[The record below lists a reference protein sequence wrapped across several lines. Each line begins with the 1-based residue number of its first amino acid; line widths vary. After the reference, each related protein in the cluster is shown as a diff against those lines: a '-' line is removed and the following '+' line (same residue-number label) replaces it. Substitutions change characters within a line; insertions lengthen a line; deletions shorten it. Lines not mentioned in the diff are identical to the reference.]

1 MCSKRLCAVVRY
13 RPACSTG
20 ICCGVHP
27 VSRQAFTFASMS
39 RFTSPIS
46 LGVPLPS
53 LVSSQNETVA

>member
-13 RPACSTG
+13 RTACSTG

-27 VSRQAFTFASMS
+27 VSRQAFTF
-39 RFTSPIS
+39 TSPIS
-46 LGVPLPS
+46 LGVPLAS